1 MGCGA
6 AHPRQDR
13 NGRMHDVPITES
25 PELQAVCRRWMKAL
39 TDNDAATLAN
49 LYSRSAAATYL
60 GTDNEELW
68 VGRDVGLAVSRHWAE
83 VATKL
88 GVTFVEL
95 AEIDAYENGATGWAL
110 VRSNFV
116 FADHGPF
123 PFRTTL
129 VFVLEDGT
137 WRIAQVHNSVST
149 DNFDNVGIH
158 MTTTLEE
165 LVEALDDESASKLR
179 SAVPQ
184 GTVTLMFTDIED
196 STKLAV
202 RLGDEVWSSMI
213 RHHDR
218 TIDEIAARHGGVVVK
233 TLGDGAMVAF
243 NSTRAAVTAA
253 REVQAAFQ
261 PAADGSE
268 IRARIGLHVGDAVH
282 TGDDYLG
289 VAVNKAARIAA
300 AARGGETLISDTV
313 RMLLGE
319 SPELD
324 FGAPFETKLKGL
336 PGTHTVIPLR

>member
-1 MGCGA
+1 MG
-6 AHPRQDR
+6 
-13 NGRMHDVPITES
+13 DVPINES

-39 TDNDAATLAN
+39 TENDTATIAN

-60 GTDNEELW
+60 GSDDEEFW
-68 VGRDVGLAVSRHWAE
+68 VGRDVGIAVSRHWAE
-83 VATKL
+83 VARDL
-88 GVTFVEL
+88 GVTSTEI
-95 AEIDAYENGATGWAL
+95 AEIDAHENGSTGWAL
-110 VRSNFV
+110 IRSNIA

-137 WRIAQVHNSVST
+137 WRIAQVHNSVSA
-149 DNFDNVGIH
+149 DNFDNVGVRW
-158 MTTTLEE
+158 TTTLED
-165 LVEALDDESASKLR
+165 LVEALDDESASRLR

-202 RLGDEVWSSMI
+202 RLGDEAWSSLV

-218 TIDEIAARHGGVVVK
+218 TIGRIAGHHGGVVVK

-243 NSTRAAVTAA
+243 NSTRAAVSAA
-253 REVQAAFQ
+253 REIQEALKSAS
-261 PAADGSE
+261 DGSDV
-268 IRARIGLHVGDAVH
+268 RARIGLHVGDAVL

-319 SPELD
+319 SSELT
-324 FGAPFETKLKGL
+324 FGAPFETELKGL
-336 PGTHTVIPLR
+336 PGTHMVMPLR

>member
-1 MGCGA
+1 M
-6 AHPRQDR
+6 
-13 NGRMHDVPITES
+13 N
-25 PELQAVCRRWMKAL
+25 AVAE
-39 TDNDAATLAN
+39 TDTATLAN

-68 VGRDVGLAVSRHWAE
+68 VGRDVGVAVSRHWAE
-83 VATKL
+83 AARDVGVA
-88 GVTFVEL
+88 GVEM
-95 AEIDAYENGATGWAL
+95 AEIAAYENGSTGWGLIRTAVTFKDL
-110 VRSNFV
+110 
-116 FADHGPF
+116 DPF

-137 WRIAQVHNSVST
+137 WRIAQLHNSVST
-149 DNFDNVGIH
+149 TNFDNVGVPL
-158 MTTTLEE
+158 TTTLED
-165 LVEALDDESASKLR
+165 LVDALDDESASKLR

-184 GTVTLMFTDIED
+184 GTVTVMFTDIED

-202 RLGDEVWSSMI
+202 RLGDAAWSSLVG
-213 RHHDR
+213 HHDH
-218 TIDEIAARHGGVVVK
+218 TIEEIAGRHGGVVVK

-253 REVQAAFQ
+253 REIQEAFQ
-261 PAADGSE
+261 SNTDGTE

-313 RMLLGE
+313 RMLLGDA
-319 SPELD
+319 PELE
-324 FGAPFETKLKGL
+324 FGAPFETELKGL
-336 PGTHTVIPLR
+336 PGAHTVMPLS